1 MNIDF
6 TPETVGEE
14 YALLVGRVEAAI
26 AYMRN
31 TTYVDKDVVFEI
43 LGVKEVVKN
52 G

>member
-26 AYMRN
+26 AYMK
-31 TTYVDKDVVFEI
+31 TQAYVDKDVVFEI
-43 LGVKEVVKN
+43 LGAKEVVK
-52 G
+52 